1 MFLVFVPAVFV
12 RVCERHNKN
21 PDSMKIKYSIWG
33 KGTVSDGLS
42 SRKDQILTD
51 SDRVITR
58 SRRHIKGYQTHS
70 GRIIK
75 APERLIEK

>member
-1 MFLVFVPAVFV
+1 MYD
-12 RVCERHNKN
+12 KN
-21 PDSMKIKYSIWG
+21 PDSTKIKCTNWG
-33 KGTVSDGLS
+33 KGTVSDRLND
-42 SRKDQILTD
+42 RKCKVLTD

-58 SRRHIKGYQTHS
+58 SRRHIKGYQMHS